1 MAVGFDVG
9 IKNSAYDS
17 DGFVTPNPQNLKKIL
32 KPLARVQRK
41 ISGRQFGSNNR
52 KKAIRWYQVIHERV
66 ANRRKDFQHKL
77 STIYAR
83 KYDAICV
90 EKLQLTHMVKNPRLS
105 RSIMDSSSCFHIL
118 SNLWW
123 CFLIPPQHTGLPCI
137 PIFAGMLPKPKSLA
151 VRIHRCGKCNLVMDR
166 DYNAS
171 INILNKAIPQELRKL
186 TPVEISMRSMKQEAH
201 VL

>member
-1 MAVGFDVG
+1 MAVGIDVG
-9 IKNSAYDS
+9 IKNFAYDS

-41 ISGRQFGSNNR
+41 IPGRQFGSNNR
-52 KKAIRWYQVIHERV
+52 KKSIRWYQVIHERI
-66 ANRRKDFQHKL
+66 ANRRKGFQHKL

-90 EKLQLTHMVKNPRLS
+90 EKLQLTDMVKNPRFS
-105 RSIMDSSSCFHIL
+105 RSIMDSSWGAFL
-118 SNLWW
+118 QKLEYKVNLYVEAESRNTTMH
-123 CFLIPPQHTGLPCI
+123 CSRCGNK
-137 PIFAGMLPKPKSLA
+137 MPKSLA
-151 VRIHRCGKCNLVMDR
+151 VRMHRCDKCNLVMDR
-166 DYNAS
+166 DCNAS

-186 TPVEISMRSMKQEAH
+186 TPVEISMRSMKQEDH